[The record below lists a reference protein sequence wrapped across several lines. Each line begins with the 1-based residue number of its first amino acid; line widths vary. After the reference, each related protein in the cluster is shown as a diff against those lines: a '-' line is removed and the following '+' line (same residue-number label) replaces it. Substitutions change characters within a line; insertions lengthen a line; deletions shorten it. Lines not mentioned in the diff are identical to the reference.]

1 MFKIYEIIALSRIKF
16 LNFSSTERVKQNK
29 KCKAITFQAISTKV
43 EHFFFDKIKNARQSS
58 LFKQFQ
64 QKRNNFFFLAFHWKC
79 NPFTLWN
86 IRCTG
91 PNTDLPWNS
100 IISKT
105 ESVKSNIF
113 NNVQV
118 DKLFTWF
125 SSYWSLKFKELFEP
139 QNRVF
144 WNFPVLKG
152 WVQSTFQYR
161 SSTVTNVA
169 KLVSVGVALA
179 VLLKTRLA
187 MHALLKVFKTTIL

>member
-1 MFKIYEIIALSRIKF
+1 MQG
-16 LNFSSTERVKQNK
+16 NPFSSNSNK
-29 KCKAITFQAISTKV
+29 SGTI
-43 EHFFFDKIKNARQSS
+43 
-58 LFKQFQ
+58 
-64 QKRNNFFFLAFHWKC
+64 FFLAFHWKC